1 MDGVD
6 AAFQVLRESG
16 KPLHYRDIAIR
27 ALHRK
32 LWSTSGKT
40 PEQTINSYINKEII
54 HRGPHARFIRLGDG
68 IYAAVS
74 DSAADAKAIPPD
86 LAFVSDA
93 WGHMPIADKYP
104 TLYSII
110 DSARRAWR
118 MVRV

>member
-6 AAFQVLRESG
+6 EAFQVLRESG

-40 PEQTINSYINKEII
+40 PEQTINSYINKEIV

-74 DSAADAKAIPPD
+74 DSAADAKAIPRKTW
-86 LAFVSDA
+86 LS
-93 WGHMPIADKYP
+93 
-104 TLYSII
+104 
-110 DSARRAWR
+110 SATPGATCRSLTNTRLCT
-118 MVRV
+118 